1 MRSRS
6 RWSAA
11 RSRWTPPAKS
21 DEGGWRLIPWPTD
34 PDERLARLVHDLRT
48 PLTIV
53 QGFAELL
60 DRGAVTL
67 DEERRAEY
75 LGRIAAAGREMKEI
89 LDDERED
96 RLSSE

>member
-1 MRSRS
+1 MS
-6 RWSAA
+6 
-11 RSRWTPPAKS
+11 
-21 DEGGWRLIPWPTD
+21 GGTRPNPWPTD

-67 DEERRAEY
+67 DEARRSEY
-75 LGRIAAAGREMKEI
+75 LGRIAQAGREMKDI

-96 RLSSE
+96 RLARG

>member
-1 MRSRS
+1 MTR
-6 RWSAA
+6 
-11 RSRWTPPAKS
+11 
-21 DEGGWRLIPWPTD
+21 GGEWPTD

-60 DRGAVTL
+60 DRGSDKL
-67 DEERRAEY
+67 DDARRSEY
-75 LGRIAAAGREMKEI
+75 LGRIAQAGREMKDI

-96 RLSSE
+96 RLSGP